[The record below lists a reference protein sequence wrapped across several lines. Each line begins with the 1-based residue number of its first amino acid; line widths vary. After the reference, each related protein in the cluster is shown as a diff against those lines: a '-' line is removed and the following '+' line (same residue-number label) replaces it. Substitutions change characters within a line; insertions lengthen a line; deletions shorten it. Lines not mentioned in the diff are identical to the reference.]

1 MPTALPEG
9 LALPNQDGQTVRL
22 ARMLGE
28 GEGEG
33 TVLLSFR
40 GHW

>member
-22 ARMLGE
+22 ARMLD
-28 GEGEG
+28 EGEG
-33 TVLLSFR
+33 TVLLPFR